1 MAVLL
6 GSSGTE
12 LRIWLTVEG
21 ESLKAANNIMD
32 EGTALVKKQVEEWK
46 K

>member
-1 MAVLL
+1 LAVV

-12 LRIWLTVEG
+12 LRVWLMVEG

-32 EGTALVKKQVEEWK
+32 ERNALVKMQVWEWK